1 MAKERKTQ
9 RIIDNEE
16 LQEVNEEIG
25 WFPTSWSGV
34 PVGRVREHIHEHL
47 EDVAIK

>member
-1 MAKERKTQ
+1 
-9 RIIDNEE
+9 